1 MIKKLISLLIA
12 ASMILTM
19 FTACN
24 NSQSETPE
32 VPDDPEISDP
42 VEPDTPE
49 VPDEPDVP
57 SEPVY
62 TETEVGTENT
72 ITNAGT
78 TITLNVEDNQLLITN
93 VATTTSNKNMLVEN
107 SVFALPKSY
116 QTDGQLGET
125 IDLNWSYT
133 STVKF
138 ENKEVNDS
146 MTSGLIYNFE
156 DKEQNVKLRVY
167 CVVRDNL
174 SGPFEFYSEI
184 ENLNDSAFR
193 IAPYDFASFSINLID
208 ETTTDYIKINREGW
222 MAGGFSNANGSSN
235 SVKGFNRI
243 PVSDIKRWITAS
255 ATTDDGNKDDF
266 PAIYVDRNGVDGLFI
281 ALEWTHGKIKF
292 VNNHDNVAYATIN
305 IDDSTEKPKFFT
317 TEIPAGETFLFP
329 SVYLLPYDGS
339 IDDGSNIY
347 KNWFFECKTVSAL
360 RNNPNEPLTQ
370 IDPQMYPE
378 VAAEYGVDSIKWDY
392 GWWTTHQFTEPH
404 SLEGSWEL
412 RNPDFMWWFQPY
424 GFTTMEEY
432 GAYMDSMGVS
442 WALYLLLHDTVDLNK
457 NVTDQYGIFNSITH
471 PEWFVDESAGSDNK
485 LADLGNVE
493 CINYVKNTLSTLFTT
508 NHIDTWRTD
517 FQPIIS
523 VSEHKN
529 RHDADG
535 TDVPY
540 WATKGFFEII
550 DHMYDTVDGFRYE
563 SCSSGGCQ
571 KDIYTATKA
580 VVINVEDSAIYL
592 NLRVA
597 FYDSSYILHPAQLQ
611 IPCNLNTF
619 DPNSSMYYY
628 PKTEAPTISEGDTYD
643 FYDSMMDMGFRS
655 TIIGVPHWAPWEGVP
670 YWGYYAEY
678 LPIYEQKVRP
688 LVREAELYHIL
699 PRPDGTNWDGIMYA
713 DPDSKNEIK
722 GVVFLFKPSA
732 EVSDTYNVIFDG
744 LYEDTV
750 YQLTF
755 EDRPEQNCTA
765 TGADLMTKGL
775 NVEIKYIGSEM
786 IWITEAE

>member
-1 MIKKLISLLIA
+1 MIKKILSLML
-12 ASMILTM
+12 ASSMALTM

-24 NSQSETPE
+24 NSQPKIPE
-32 VPDDPEISDP
+32 VPDDPEFSDP

-49 VPDEPDVP
+49 VPDEPDIP

-107 SVFALPKSY
+107 SVFSLPKSY
-116 QTDGQLGET
+116 QTDSQLGET
-125 IDLNWSYT
+125 FDLNWSYT

-156 DKEQNVKLRVY
+156 DKEQNVKLSVY
-167 CVVRDNL
+167 CVVRDDL
-174 SGPFEFYSEI
+174 SGPFELYTEI

-193 IAPYDFASFSINLID
+193 IAPSNFASFSINLLD
-208 ETTTDYIKINREGW
+208 ETTTDYITISREGW

-243 PVSDIKRWITAS
+243 PISDIKRWVTAY
-255 ATTDDGNKDDF
+255 ALTGEGNNDAF
-266 PAIYVDRNGVDGLFI
+266 PAIYVDRNGVDGLYI
-281 ALEWTHGKIKF
+281 ALEWTHGAIKF
-292 VNNHDNVAYATIN
+292 VNNHDNTALTTIN
-305 IDDSTEKPKFFT
+305 IDSTLEKPKFFT

-347 KNWFFECKTVSAL
+347 KNWFFKCKTVPEL
-360 RNNPNEPLTQ
+360 RDNPNEPLIQ
-370 IDPQMYPE
+370 IDSQLHPE
-378 VAAEYGVDSIKWDY
+378 QCIEVGIESIKWDY
-392 GWWTTHQFTEPH
+392 GWWTTHGFTEPH
-404 SLEGSWEL
+404 SLEGSWVFRSQDYKNYINHIGCETL
-412 RNPDFMWWFQPY
+412 
-424 GFTTMEEY
+424 EEY
-432 GAYMDSMGVS
+432 GKKLDEYNLN
-442 WALYLLLHDTVDLNK
+442 WTLYLLLHDTADMDGNI
-457 NVTDQYGIFNSITH
+457 TDQYGEFNSITH
-471 PEWFVDESAGSDNK
+471 PEWFADESAGSK
-485 LADLGNVE
+485 YKISDLGNIE
-493 CINYVKNTLSTLFTT
+493 CVNYVKNTLADFFQN

-517 FQPIIS
+517 FQPIAS
-523 VSEHKN
+523 VSENKN
-529 RHDADG
+529 RHDANG
-535 TDVPY
+535 TDVQY

-550 DHMYDTVDGFRYE
+550 DHLYETVDGFRYE

-571 KDIYTATKA
+571 KDIYTATK
-580 VVINVEDSAIYL
+580 VVIFNTEDSANYL
-592 NLRVA
+592 NMRAA

-611 IPCNLNTF
+611 FPCNPDF
-619 DPNSSMYYY
+619 WDPIQPSFF
-628 PKTEAPTISEGDTYD
+628 PKIPEPIVSDGDNYD
-643 FYDSMMDMGFRS
+643 FRTSMLDMGYRS
-655 TIIGVPHWAPWEGVP
+655 TILGVPHWGSWTNTPHVD
-670 YWGYYAEY
+670 YYTKY
-678 LPIYEQKVRP
+678 CNIYKEKVRP

-732 EVSDTYNVIFDG
+732 GVSDTYNVVFDG

-775 NVEIKYIGSEM
+775 DVEIKYIGSEM
-786 IWITEAE
+786 IWITNAE